1 MLARRLAPLYFVS
14 RSEETLGKTI
24 NDLDNPDPR

>member
-14 RSEETLGKTI
+14 RSETLGKTI
-24 NDLDNPDPR
+24 NGLDNPDPR